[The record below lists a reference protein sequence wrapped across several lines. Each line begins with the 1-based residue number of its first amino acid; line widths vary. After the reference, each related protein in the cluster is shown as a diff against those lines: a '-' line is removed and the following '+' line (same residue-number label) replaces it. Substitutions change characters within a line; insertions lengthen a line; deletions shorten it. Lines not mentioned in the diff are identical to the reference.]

1 MHKEKKFIYIFTS
14 NWDQSNIWFICR
26 DSK

>member
-14 NWDQSNIWFICR
+14 NWDQ
-26 DSK
+26 